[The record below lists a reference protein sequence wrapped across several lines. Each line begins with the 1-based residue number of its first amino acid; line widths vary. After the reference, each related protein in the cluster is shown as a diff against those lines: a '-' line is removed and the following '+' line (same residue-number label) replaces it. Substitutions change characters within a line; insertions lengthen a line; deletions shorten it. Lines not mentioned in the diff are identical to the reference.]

1 MAPGSVN
8 WLWWGPAEAGSRLPW
23 PLPGELFK
31 TSFLSASLSV
41 LVGGAV
47 LSASLEGYGTALKW

>member
-1 MAPGSVN
+1 MN